1 MGSIRLFLILLLMG
15 VVTIANFTAAVRGYL
30 GSMQEAEAFFDERLE
45 AHLEFIHASLGLAL
59 RESALQTPLT
69 IVPSVSLHR
78 PLPLNYHIE
87 FQVFHPQKG
96 LVARSE
102 DFPVEAL
109 VTWEEGFSEFEFQGV
124 RWRGRIHWDAPLG
137 LWYLVAER
145 FDQRYSL
152 AESVIVRA
160 ILPLVLVIPL
170 LAIAIW
176 AIVTFALGPLKS
188 LTLALSQKSVRDF
201 SPLPRSRLPRE
212 LTPLVDAI
220 NALLARLAQAF
231 AREQRFSA
239 DAAHEL
245 RTPLAAL
252 KIHAANLRSSLQSP
266 AEAQQALMLAER
278 VQLSADRMGH
288 LIQQILTLNRAADGA
303 WSEQL
308 EPTELLA
315 LSRQICADFYYQA
328 DEKYQSLEILAEG
341 EFTVVGNPWAL
352 TILLSNLI
360 GNAIKYTPVGGLIR
374 INLTK
379 SPQSVEWVVDDTG
392 PGIPLE
398 LRERVYDRFYRVG
411 GDRHASDTLGCG
423 LGLSIA
429 QQIVQLHGARMTLGA
444 SQLGGL
450 MVTVEFPH
458 LNPL

>member
-1 MGSIRLFLILLLMG
+1 MGSIRLFLILLLIS
-15 VVTIANFTAAVRGYL
+15 VVTIANFTAAVRGYV

-45 AHLEFIHASLGLAL
+45 AQLEYIHASLGLAL
-59 RESALQTPLT
+59 RGSEQHLPLK

-87 FQVFHPQKG
+87 FQVFHPVNG

-109 VTWEEGFSEFEFQGV
+109 VVWQEGFSEFEYAGV
-124 RWRGRIHWDAPLG
+124 RWRGRIHWDEPLG

-160 ILPLVLVIPL
+160 ILPLLLVIPL
-170 LAIAIW
+170 LALAIW
-176 AIVTFALGPLKS
+176 AIVTYALAPLKS
-188 LTLALSQKSVRDF
+188 LTQALSQKSVRDF
-201 SPLPRSRLPRE
+201 SPLQRTRLPRE
-212 LTPLVDAI
+212 LVPLVNAI
-220 NALLARLAQAF
+220 NALLERLAQAF

-252 KIHAANLRSSLQSP
+252 KVHAANLHTSLAALGEP
-266 AEAQQALMLAER
+266 AQALELAER
-278 VQLSADRMGH
+278 VQSSADRMGH
-288 LIQQILTLNRAADGA
+288 LIGQILTLNRATDGA
-303 WSEQL
+303 WSAQFK
-308 EPTELLA
+308 PTELLA
-315 LSRQICADFYYQA
+315 LSRQLCADYYPLA
-328 DEKYQSLEILAEG
+328 DAKQQSLEIAAEG
-341 EFTVVGNPWAL
+341 EFIVQGDAWAL
-352 TILLSNLI
+352 GILLSNLI
-360 GNAIKYTPVGGLIR
+360 GNAIKYTPQGGQIR
-374 INLTK
+374 LNLAHQAQQIVWT
-379 SPQSVEWVVDDTG
+379 VDDSG
-392 PGIPLE
+392 PGIPAE

-429 QQIVQLHGARMTLGA
+429 QQIVQLHGGSMAMNT
-444 SQLGGL
+444 STLGGL
-450 MVTVEFPH
+450 CVTVVLPR
-458 LNPL
+458 PR